1 MRSEEEAKN
10 LGENKLSVFSCPKYG
25 FGGMDALDQE
35 KHSVETE
42 AFPRCL
48 CRVIIVDCSDK
59 IKNKNS
65 IGLERDFNS

>member
-1 MRSEEEAKN
+1 
-10 LGENKLSVFSCPKYG
+10 
-25 FGGMDALDQE
+25 MDALDQE

-48 CRVIIVDCSDK
+48 CRVIIDCNDK

-65 IGLERDFNS
+65 IELEREFNS